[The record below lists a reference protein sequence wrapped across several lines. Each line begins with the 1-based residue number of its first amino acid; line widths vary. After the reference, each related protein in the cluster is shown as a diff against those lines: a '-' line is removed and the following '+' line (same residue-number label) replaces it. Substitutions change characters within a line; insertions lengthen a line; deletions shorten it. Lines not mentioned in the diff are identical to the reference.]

1 MANLMKLLHVQIT
14 PRVDLG
20 KFENLSLAKE
30 RLNRRT
36 NDRTVLN
43 YGIVS
48 FLLSLLF
55 LLSKFLPLTGF
66 GYETLAPSVRYCALG
81 KQAIKFH

>member
-55 LLSKFLPLTGF
+55 FYQNFYHLL
-66 GYETLAPSVRYCALG
+66 VLG
-81 KQAIKFH
+81 TKLLHHLYDIAR